1 MDAHTWTQT
10 LRVDEGFRLADLD
23 PDAKPGYD
31 QGKARGVADLA
42 ARLADLNVLQERL
55 FAESRAGVAKD
66 AVLLVLQAMDSA
78 GKGGIVR
85 HVVGGVDP
93 QGVALAAFKAPTAEE
108 REHDFLWRI
117 EKRLPDP
124 GFIGVFDRSHYED
137 VLIGRVRE
145 LAPPAEIER
154 RYDAINEF
162 EARVAASGTRIV
174 KVMLHI
180 SPEEQKTRL
189 MERLDRPDKH
199 WKYNPGDVDER
210 LVWPQYMQAYQTV
223 FDRTS
228 TAVAPWH
235 VIPANAKWYA
245 RLAVQELLL
254 AALEDIDPSGR
265 APTSTSSPR
274 RSAWPPAERRSLR
287 SGQGVDQGAELHA
300 RLEQFA
306 LRIGSGDDP
315 GARVGRDPDLV
326 LAHGELGAA
335 QGDRPLAVARG
346 IHPAHRSRVATPVER
361 LELADR
367 GDGRGGRCA
376 GDGGGGVE
384 HPHQVERRL
393 AVAQFALDVGR
404 QVEQVRQLQ
413 QEGLFA
419 RGQRPRVGP
428 QRGEHALHG
437 VLMLVEVLGAGGEVC
452 GSGGVGIRVGA
463 AADRAGQHP
472 RGHGSLV
479 AR

>member
-1 MDAHTWTQT
+1 M
-10 LRVDEGFRLADLD
+10 
-23 PDAKPGYD
+23 
-31 QGKARGVADLA
+31 
-42 ARLADLNVLQERL
+42 LQERL

-210 LVWPQYMQAYQTV
+210 LVWPQYMRAYQTV

-254 AALEDIDPSGR
+254 AALEDIDPEWPR
-265 APTSTSSPR
+265 A
-274 RSAWPPAERRSLR
+274 
-287 SGQGVDQGAELHA
+287 D
-300 RLEQFA
+300 F
-306 LRIGSGDDP
+306 D
-315 GARVGRDPDLV
+315 
-326 LAHGELGAA
+326 
-335 QGDRPLAVARG
+335 
-346 IHPAHRSRVATPVER
+346 VES
-361 LELADR
+361 EKK
-367 GDGRGGRCA
+367 
-376 GDGGGGVE
+376 
-384 HPHQVERRL
+384 RL
-393 AVAQFALDVGR
+393 AA
-404 QVEQVRQLQ
+404 
-413 QEGLFA
+413 
-419 RGQRPRVGP
+419 
-428 QRGEHALHG
+428 
-437 VLMLVEVLGAGGEVC
+437 
-452 GSGGVGIRVGA
+452 S
-463 AADRAGQHP
+463 
-472 RGHGSLV
+472 
-479 AR
+479 